1 MILKINTYDEK
12 IALLSA
18 LWSRQDVINKEI
30 TEAIIEMATD
40 SDIGGKEYWIDKLTD
55 LGSDLNRIRLITD
68 RVKQLSITAIEPP
81 ASDEQL

>member
-30 TEAIIEMATD
+30 TEAVIEMATD
-40 SDIGGKEYWIDKLTD
+40 ADFGGKEY
-55 LGSDLNRIRLITD
+55 
-68 RVKQLSITAIEPP
+68 
-81 ASDEQL
+81 

>member
-12 IALLSA
+12 IALLSE

-30 TEAIIEMATD
+30 TEAVIEMATD
-40 SDIGGKEYWIDKLTD
+40 ADFGGKEYWVDKLAD